1 MRKRIILSVV
11 LVFAVALGCY
21 VVERCISLNNND
33 VIRSIGSPEVGWKEA
48 PVGSSAYRDSYIGD
62 SIENAVV
69 RVIYYDTDGEARLTV
84 FDSKKGYIKEYNDGV
99 LQDIYD
105 VKTSKLLRAVTF
117 GLYKEIIHRQIRSD
131 DECAQLAS
139 LLKNEAYNDITELG
153 GSIITTGSGETYVN

>member
-99 LQDIYD
+99 L
-105 VKTSKLLRAVTF
+105 
-117 GLYKEIIHRQIRSD
+117 
-131 DECAQLAS
+131 
-139 LLKNEAYNDITELG
+139 LKNEAYNDITELG